1 MALGAARERVVI
13 MSRIIDKGNDV
24 MDVYPEVETYNSR
37 GEKMKRPADTPVR
50 VRFTS
55 SEDRSSKAELPGQV
69 AIKVVRGIARDA
81 PVGQWARVVY
91 SGEEWDIA
99 SPPRFTPG
107 MSRAL
112 RHVEFTLRS
121 RNGAKA
127 VRP

>member
-1 MALGAARERVVI
+1 MALGAARERVVT
-13 MSRIIDKGNDV
+13 MSRLLDRGNDV

-37 GEKMKRPADTPVR
+37 GEKMKRPSETPVR

-69 AIKVVRGIARDA
+69 SIRVVKGIARKA

-91 SGEEWDIA
+91 DGEEWDIA

-107 MSRAL
+107 MSRSL
-112 RHVEFTLRS
+112 RHVEFTIRS

-127 VRP
+127 VGP